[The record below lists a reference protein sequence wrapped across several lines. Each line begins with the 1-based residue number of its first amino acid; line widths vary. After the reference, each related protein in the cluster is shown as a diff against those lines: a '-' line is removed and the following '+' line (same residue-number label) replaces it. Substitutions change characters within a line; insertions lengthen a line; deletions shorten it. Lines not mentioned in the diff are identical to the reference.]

1 MASDTSGPSE
11 GHSAKLAWTARGKVV
26 LPAAL
31 TAVLTLLA
39 ACDTS
44 SAKVAPTAARTATPT
59 NVPRVLYQ
67 ADWSHGT
74 DGWTLAPH
82 WKIQNGALVNDGGG
96 DTSLTV
102 PYTVTSANYEV
113 DMDVQTFAVTQP
125 YSCGNHYGLEAQDA
139 SGTQLYIAQIWCLGN
154 HTNIAG
160 ESQLSVPSTDGY
172 ATSDW
177 AVHHNLLRTY
187 RVVVLDK
194 RVVFYPGAP
203 AVGGAAS
210 SVPLSP
216 AAFDVQDGYVQLA
229 ITRFV
234 VLAE

>member
-1 MASDTSGPSE
+1 M
-11 GHSAKLAWTARGKVV
+11 
-26 LPAAL
+26 
-31 TAVLTLLA
+31 TLLS

-59 NVPRVLYQ
+59 VAPRILYQ
-67 ADWSHGT
+67 ADWSHST

-82 WKIQNGALVNDGGG
+82 WKIENGALVNDGGG
-96 DTSLTV
+96 DTAVTV

-113 DMDVQTFAVTQP
+113 DMDVETFAVTQP
-125 YSCGNHYGLEAQDA
+125 YNCGNHYGLEAQDA

-160 ESQLSVPSTDGY
+160 ESQISVPSTDGI

-177 AVHHNLLRTY
+177 AVHHNLVRTY
-187 RVVVLDK
+187 RVVVAGK
-194 RVVFYPGAP
+194 RVAFFPGAP
-203 AVGGAAS
+203 AVGGAVS

-216 AAFDVQDGYVQLA
+216 ALFDVQDGNVQLA

>member
-11 GHSAKLAWTARGKVV
+11 GHSTKRAWTARGKVV
-26 LPAAL
+26 LPAVL

-39 ACDTS
+39 ACESS

-59 NVPRVLYQ
+59 NVPSVLYQ

-82 WKIQNGALVNDGGG
+82 WKVQNGALVNDGGG
-96 DTSLTV
+96 DTALTV
-102 PYTVTSANYEV
+102 PYTVMATNYEV

-125 YSCGNHYGLEAQDA
+125 YNCGNHYGLEAQDA

-160 ESQLSVPSTDGY
+160 ESLLSVPSTDGY

-187 RVVVLDK
+187 RVVVHGMQ
-194 RVVFYPGAP
+194 VAFYPGAP

-234 VLAE
+234 VLAR